1 MVLNETAPRAKVMNF
16 STKKKKKKEKKK
28 KKLNF
33 EEKY

>member
-1 MVLNETAPRAKVMNF
+1 MVLNETAPRAKVMNS